1 MSELTQLFW
10 AMVDSTSAALIGL
23 NPVPVLVIS
32 LFIGLAFGGRLYWL
46 KALVAVAPA
55 VVVSS
60 LWPLTS
66 NVGVVW
72 PDIGQIEPQIQLI
85 VLFGMAWLTIRAAA
99 AFKGALG
106 LLSRQ
111 ARKLELAPEG

>member
-46 KALVAVAPA
+46 KALVSVIPA

-60 LWPLTS
+60 LWPLAS
-66 NVGVVW
+66 NVGAIW
-72 PDIGQIEPQIQLI
+72 PDIGEIEPQIQLI
-85 VLFGMAWLTIRAAA
+85 ILFGTAWLVIRAAA
-99 AFKGALG
+99 LFKGGVSLA
-106 LLSRQ
+106 SRQ
-111 ARKLELAPEG
+111 SRKFAVSEG